1 MCLVSPCK
9 DYNCLYIT
17 GESDHGMGLEATGN
31 SSDVWRFHF
40 ATSFSFS
47 LVEQLV
53 GNNIWNTTQIGS
65 VTLGLFESY
74 LNNETLELFYSNGY
88 LFLKR
93 ENDNSTLL
101 FLDKDTGIVRD
112 IFNNYGLLGTMP
124 CYHDNVTENAWNYG
138 FSSLDN
144 SSDAY
149 NQLKVVFGICLFSP
163 IFAESGLLA
172 SIPLLGEIS
181 LGPLI
186 LVSIPILII
195 LRPDIANALWMEFA
209 YLLNP
214 NAREYPDIPIYEGTD
229 LNIYRLFY
237 NHNPVI
243 INPEDEKL
251 YDYYNAV
258 FAKQRGPDKDFYRYR
273 DKKLNIEKNN
283 EIKISNA
290 PSGPD
295 KPDSGTWY
303 DVGEY
308 IKEFKEDFASAEGI
322 NKFFVVKDNLL
333 ELCTVTL
340 LMFSEETFF
349 EIILYCIVQYLWGND
364 NSSNSTKD
372 R

>member
-1 MCLVSPCK
+1 M
-9 DYNCLYIT
+9 
-17 GESDHGMGLEATGN
+17 
-31 SSDVWRFHF
+31 
-40 ATSFSFS
+40 
-47 LVEQLV
+47 
-53 GNNIWNTTQIGS
+53 
-65 VTLGLFESY
+65 TLGLFESY

-93 ENDNSTLL
+93 ENDNGTLL

-124 CYHDNVTENAWNYG
+124 CYHGNKTDNTWNYG

-251 YDYYNAV
+251 YDYYTTIV
-258 FAKQRGPDKDFYRYR
+258 YKQIIRDPETQKNHVNKLINERDRDF
-273 DKKLNIEKNN
+273 K
-283 EIKISNA
+283 IKIVAGGPEIPDQGNITERSN
-290 PSGPD
+290 
-295 KPDSGTWY
+295 KI
-303 DVGEY
+303 GEY
-308 IKEFKEDFASAEGI
+308 IKEFKDEFMSAEGI
-322 NKFFVVKDNLL
+322 NKFFVLKDNLL
-333 ELCTVTL
+333 KITTIGIFI
-340 LMFSEETFF
+340 FSEKTIFD
-349 EIILYCIVQYLWGND
+349 IIFYSIVTYFIGND
-364 NSSNSTKD
+364 NSTNSTNGP
-372 R
+372 